1 MKRVNARGHV
11 TFGGRLSPDATGFSA
26 RSMAKEHSVD
36 WRDPAQV
43 EAWAKTVASQLNE
56 S

>member
-26 RSMAKEHSVD
+26 RSMAKEHSGD

-43 EAWAKTVASQLNE
+43 EAWAKTVATQLNE